1 MFAKV
6 RPDTYNEWLRRVR
19 SGRCD
24 FGLSNVRLCRLWS
37 GFRLWVGPDTH
48 ALEMAIP
55 TSVYVSMVNLWKLPV
70 WQSPQDNINF
80 FLGPARHIMDFAR
93 NACTGEGGGALQL
106 ETPVP
111 HMCRKAANLG

>member
-37 GFRLWVGPDTH
+37 GFRLWVWPDTH

-80 FLGPARHIMDFAR
+80 FLELDTSWILRAMHVR
-93 NACTGEGGGALQL
+93 GALQL

-111 HMCRKAANLG
+111 QICRKAANLS

>member
-37 GFRLWVGPDTH
+37 GFRLRVFPDTH

-55 TSVYVSMVNLWKLPV
+55 TSVYIVYGLPMKTTYI
-70 WQSPQDNINF
+70 SS
-80 FLGPARHIMDFAR
+80 LGQLGTSWILRAMHVR
-93 NACTGEGGGALQL
+93 GALQL
-106 ETPVP
+106 ETPAS
-111 HMCRKAANLG
+111 HIYRRAANLGWRNARTA

>member
-1 MFAKV
+1 MQGSRGACSAAAPWGMFAKV

-24 FGLSNVRLCRLWS
+24 FGLSNVLLCRLWS
-37 GFRLWVGPDTH
+37 GFRLWVWPDTH

-80 FLGPARHIMDFAR
+80 FLELDASWILRAMHVR
-93 NACTGEGGGALQL
+93 GALL
-106 ETPVP
+106 
-111 HMCRKAANLG
+111 